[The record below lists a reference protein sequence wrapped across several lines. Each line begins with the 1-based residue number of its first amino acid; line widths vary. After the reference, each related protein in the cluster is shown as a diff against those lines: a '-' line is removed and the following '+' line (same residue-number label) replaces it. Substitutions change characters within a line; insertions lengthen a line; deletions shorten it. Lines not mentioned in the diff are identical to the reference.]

1 MRDIEGAGAI
11 VTFTGAV
18 RPTED
23 GQPLLALHYTSYDPM
38 AERELH
44 RIAEQAARQHR
55 LLYVELIHSR
65 GRVDACQASL
75 QLLIAAAHRK
85 PAIHAMDQII
95 DALKQDVPIWKTPVY
110 SNDGGGSE

>member
-1 MRDIEGAGAI
+1 MRNIEGAGAI

-38 AERELH
+38 AKRELQ
-44 RIAEQAARQHR
+44 RIAEQAARQHS

-65 GRVDACQASL
+65 GRVDAAQASL

-85 PAIHAMDQII
+85 PAIDAMDQII
-95 DALKQDVPIWKTPVY
+95 DALKQDAPIWKTPIY
-110 SNDGGGSE
+110 SVEEEARR

>member
-1 MRDIEGAGAI
+1 MRGIEGAGAI

-23 GQPLLALHYTSYDPM
+23 DQPLLALYYTSYDPM

-44 RIAEQAARQHR
+44 RISEQAVSQHG

-65 GRVDACQASL
+65 GRVDAGEASL
-75 QLLIAAAHRK
+75 QLLIAAVHRK
-85 PAIHAMDQII
+85 PAIQAMDQII
-95 DALKQDVPIWKTPVY
+95 NALKRDVPIWKTPVY
-110 SNDGGGSE
+110 PDEGGGSE